1 MIQEAL
7 LGGSA
12 VLGVAFALSHAIQR
26 LCQWHDSQL
35 WWEEW
40 RRIHESRPSDPGED
54 EGWTTS
60 PDRNEW

>member
-1 MIQEAL
+1 MIQYAL
-7 LGGSA
+7 IGGAA

-26 LCQWHDSQL
+26 LCEWHDSQN
-35 WWEEW
+35 WMSEW
-40 RRIHESRPSDPGED
+40 RRIHESGPSDPED

>member
-1 MIQEAL
+1 MNQNAL
-7 LGGSA
+7 IGGAA

-26 LCQWHDSQL
+26 LCEWHDSQN
-35 WWEEW
+35 WMSEW
-40 RRIHESRPSDPGED
+40 RRIHESGPSDPED